1 MPFHSVENPDTNFSH
16 SNPGQRVN
24 SPKPGS
30 HPVRPLLHLFL
41 VAAATMTGYV
51 LLKAFA
57 LPQITALASQIITIG
72 VAGVAAA
79 GAGYF
84 LLELPLGN
92 PKRANEGC
100 RLEWEGVTPEDET
113 PFRVPFADSPLPK
126 WVYDLETLRFLAVNK
141 EAVRHY
147 GYSRDEFFSMT
158 ILDLPPIEDRQ
169 AFVPDARSK
178 SPNSSPVAALRHRKK
193 DGSII
198 YVETLIYPASFAG
211 RSARMVIAIDITER
225 KRVEQE
231 LVNERHYF
239 NALMDNIPDTIYFQD
254 TEGRFLRI
262 NKAQARLLGVDDP
275 TEALGKTDFDYFP
288 LEVARSFRE
297 TEQKLLESGN
307 PILDHILSASRPDGQ
322 VIWFS
327 ATEAPLYDDQGRI
340 IGLVGISRD
349 ITYRKRVEAELE
361 IAKER
366 AEGADRAKSEFLANV
381 SHEIRTPMNGII
393 GMTELALDTP
403 LSSEQREYL
412 TLVKDSADSLLAL
425 INDILDFSKIE
436 VGKLALDCV
445 DFNLHDALTNTLR
458 SLSLRARQKNL
469 ELIWDSGPGFPEH
482 IFGDA
487 GRIRQVVVNLVG
499 NAVKFTECGKVAVT
513 VRVENQQDHN
523 VLLHFSVRDTG
534 IGIAPERQK
543 AIFEAFTQADS
554 SMTRRFGGTGLGLS
568 ISSRLVEMMGGKI
581 WLESELGKGSTFHF
595 TARLGLTKTGP
606 AEFTPKEVLSLCG
619 LHVLVVDDNS
629 TNWKILSAMLR
640 RWHMQPAMA
649 SSGKEALAIMER
661 AAVAG
666 RLFPLVL
673 LDAQIPGMSGFQL
686 AEQIKGNPKLAGST
700 IMMLTS
706 AGQRGDA
713 ARCRELGIAGY
724 LIKPVQQSELLDAIL
739 AALGTPARKEC
750 PAVITRHTLR
760 ENRQNLRILLAE
772 DNKVNQQLALRLLE
786 KRGHTVTVVSDGSEA
801 LAQLKLSPFDL
812 VLMDIQMPGVDGLK
826 ATSAIRQREKSKGL
840 HIPIIAMTA
849 HAMEGDRE
857 RCLAAGMDAYI
868 SKPIQA
874 NELIA
879 MAEKMGSVGS
889 LRQPKAASREQ
900 AMVFNREAALERQQG
915 DADLLA
921 GLAQVFLKDFP
932 SQLSEIRESI
942 EHEDLER
949 LQRAAHSFK
958 RSVGNFGARRAFNAA
973 LELEQKAP
981 DGDIEGCRRLCSALE
996 AEMESL
1002 VPELLRLGEN
1012 GS

>member
-1 MPFHSVENPDTNFSH
+1 LPFHPVENPGANFSH
-16 SNPGQRVN
+16 SNPGQMVD

-41 VAAATMTGYV
+41 VAAATMTRYV
-51 LLKAFA
+51 LLRAFA
-57 LPQITALASQIITIG
+57 LQQITPLASQIITIG
-72 VAGVAAA
+72 VTGVAAA

-84 LLELPLGN
+84 LLESPLGN
-92 PKRANEGC
+92 PERANEGC
-100 RLEWEGVTPEDET
+100 RLQREGVTPEDES
-113 PFRVPFADSPLPK
+113 PFRVPFTDSPLPK

-141 EAVRHY
+141 EAVRHN
-147 GYSRDEFFSMT
+147 GFSRDEFPSMT
-158 ILDLPPIEDRQ
+158 ILDLQPIENRQ
-169 AFVPDARSK
+169 AFVPDSRSK

-198 YVETLIYPASFAG
+198 YVETLTYPISSVGKPAN
-211 RSARMVIAIDITER
+211 MVVPIDVSEP

-231 LVNERHYF
+231 LANERHYL

-288 LEVARSFRE
+288 PEVARSFRE

-307 PILDHILSASRPDGQ
+307 PILDHVLSASRADGQ

-349 ITYRKRVEAELE
+349 ITYRKRIEAELQK
-361 IAKER
+361 AKEN
-366 AEGADRAKSEFLANV
+366 AEAAGRAKSEFLANM

-425 INDILDFSKIE
+425 INDILDF
-436 VGKLALDCV
+436 
-445 DFNLHDALTNTLR
+445 
-458 SLSLRARQKNL
+458 
-469 ELIWDSGPGFPEH
+469 
-482 IFGDA
+482 
-487 GRIRQVVVNLVG
+487 
-499 NAVKFTECGKVAVT
+499 
-513 VRVENQQDHN
+513 
-523 VLLHFSVRDTG
+523 
-534 IGIAPERQK
+534 
-543 AIFEAFTQADS
+543 
-554 SMTRRFGGTGLGLS
+554 
-568 ISSRLVEMMGGKI
+568 
-581 WLESELGKGSTFHF
+581 
-595 TARLGLTKTGP
+595 TARLGLTRTGP
-606 AEFTPKEVLSLCG
+606 AEFTPKEVVRLRG
-619 LHVLVVDDNS
+619 LYVLVVDDNF
-629 TNWKILSAMLR
+629 TNQKILRAMLK

-666 RLFPLVL
+666 SLFPLVL
-673 LDAQIPGMSGFQL
+673 LDVQMPGMSDFQL
-686 AEQIKGNPKLAGST
+686 AKHIKGDPKLAGST

-706 AGQRGDA
+706 AGLRGDA
-713 ARCRELGIAGY
+713 ARCLELGIAGY

-786 KRGHTVTVVSDGSEA
+786 KRGHTVKVVSDGSEA
-801 LAQLKLSPFDL
+801 LAQLKKSPFDL
-812 VLMDIQMPGVDGLK
+812 VLMDVQMPGVDDPQ
-826 ATSAIRQREKSKGL
+826 ATSAIRQDEKSKGI

-857 RCLAAGMDAYI
+857 RCLAAGMDDYI
-868 SKPIQA
+868 SKPIQG

-879 MAEKMGSVGS
+879 MAEKMGSLGS

-900 AMVFNREAALERQQG
+900 AMVFNREAALERHQG

-921 GLAQVFLKDFP
+921 DLAQVFLKDFP

-949 LQRAAHSFK
+949 LQRAAHSFEG
-958 RSVGNFGARRAFNAA
+958 SVGNFVARRAFNTA

-981 DGDIEGCRRLCSALE
+981 DGGLEGCRRLCSALE